1 MALTIISWFN
11 IQHTKN
17 IIQAEYIF
25 TVFVRH
31 EIELN
36 VKDFIRKLHL
46 LLFYGEL
53 TMLKQRTYRS
63 RSLEP
68 AVFSA
73 NISSIRLGWG
83 LCPQTPALPG
93 AEGCFC
99 PQISNPCSQTDQNRS
114 RPSVSAYLCEPAIPP
129 PSNDTRISL
138 VGGSAPKPP
147 PCRGRNAVRGAWC
160 RESWS
165 LC

>member
-36 VKDFIRKLHL
+36 VKDLRKLHL

-53 TMLKQRTYRS
+53 TMLKHRS

-73 NISSIRLGWG
+73 KHLEHQSGIVTFLKLIGQIGLAYSRLG
-83 LCPQTPALPG
+83 
-93 AEGCFC
+93 
-99 PQISNPCSQTDQNRS
+99 
-114 RPSVSAYLCEPAIPP
+114 
-129 PSNDTRISL
+129 
-138 VGGSAPKPP
+138 
-147 PCRGRNAVRGAWC
+147 
-160 RESWS
+160 
-165 LC
+165 

>member
-1 MALTIISWFN
+1 MALTIIKRFN

-25 TVFVRH
+25 TDKKDFS
-31 EIELN
+31 IELN
-36 VKDFIRKLHL
+36 VKDLRKLHL

-73 NISSIRLGWG
+73 KHLEHQSGIVTFLKLIGQIGLAYSRLG
-83 LCPQTPALPG
+83 
-93 AEGCFC
+93 
-99 PQISNPCSQTDQNRS
+99 
-114 RPSVSAYLCEPAIPP
+114 
-129 PSNDTRISL
+129 
-138 VGGSAPKPP
+138 
-147 PCRGRNAVRGAWC
+147 
-160 RESWS
+160 
-165 LC
+165 

>member
-36 VKDFIRKLHL
+36 VKDLRKLHL

-73 NISSIRLGWG
+73 KHLEHQSGIVTFLKLIGQIGLAHSRLG
-83 LCPQTPALPG
+83 
-93 AEGCFC
+93 
-99 PQISNPCSQTDQNRS
+99 
-114 RPSVSAYLCEPAIPP
+114 
-129 PSNDTRISL
+129 
-138 VGGSAPKPP
+138 
-147 PCRGRNAVRGAWC
+147 
-160 RESWS
+160 
-165 LC
+165 